1 MNSNLIGSQNFKA
14 YFYLFFATLFWAGNF
29 TIGKFAS
36 IENIPPYS
44 LSFLRWLLVW
54 LILFPFTYKEI
65 LKLKSE
71 ISKNLTLFFI
81 LGFSSV
87 GVFSAFTYNALVH
100 TQVINASL
108 FNTAIPVSIILVCF
122 LLKIE
127 KTNIF
132 QISGLIVSVLGIL
145 AIITRLDLDILL
157 TLNFNKGDI
166 YMLIAIISWGIYSA
180 FLKKKTINISLLSLV
195 QVVCTFGLI
204 FLLPAFLF
212 ELFQGKTIEVNTN
225 LFYILL
231 YIAIFPSIGSYYCWA
246 GAVSII
252 GANRAGIFLSLIPLF
267 STIFAMVFFNEK
279 FLFFHFIGS
288 VLIILGLF
296 LSNKKVI
303 NA

>member
-1 MNSNLIGSQNFKA
+1 MSKNTKA
-14 YFYLFFATLFWAGNF
+14 YIMLILATLFWAGNF
-29 TIGKFAS
+29 TIGKFAYT
-36 IENIPPYS
+36 ENVPPYS
-44 LSFLRWLLVW
+44 LAFFRWILVW
-54 LILFPFTYKEI
+54 IILLPFTYKEI
-65 LKLKSE
+65 
-71 ISKNLTLFFI
+71 SKIKTEVKNNLSLFFI
-81 LGFSSV
+81 LGFTSV
-87 GVFSAFTYNALVH
+87 GIFSAFTYNALNY

-145 AIITRLDLDILL
+145 AIITRLDLNILL

-166 YMLIAIISWGIYSA
+166 YMVIAIISWGIYSA
-180 FLKKKTINISLLSLV
+180 FLKKKTFDISLLSLV
-195 QVVCTFGLI
+195 HVVCTFGLI
-204 FLLPAFLF
+204 ILFPAFLF
-212 ELFQGKTIEVNTN
+212 ELAQGKTTEVNSN
-225 LFYILL
+225 LIFILF

-267 STIFAMVFFNEK
+267 STIFAMIFFNEK

-296 LSNKKVI
+296 LSNKKI
-303 NA
+303 TNA